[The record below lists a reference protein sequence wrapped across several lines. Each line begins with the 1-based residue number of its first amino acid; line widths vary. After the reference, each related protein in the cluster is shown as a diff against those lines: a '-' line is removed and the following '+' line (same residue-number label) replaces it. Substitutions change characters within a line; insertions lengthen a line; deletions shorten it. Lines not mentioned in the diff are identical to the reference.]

1 MSKWGL
7 ELGQVFEN
15 GHCLDLMGV
24 LRGDDWNQRS
34 ESLGRG
40 HRNWGEVL
48 TYFDISLHLTGCL
61 AVVFLIQRRS
71 ELV

>member
-24 LRGDDWNQRS
+24 LRGDDWNQGQRAW
-34 ESLGRG
+34 GRG
-40 HRNWGEVL
+40 IGIGVR
-48 TYFDISLHLTGCL
+48 Y
-61 AVVFLIQRRS
+61 
-71 ELV
+71 

>member
-34 ESLGRG
+34 ESRGKG
-40 HRNWGEVL
+40 HRNG
-48 TYFDISLHLTGCL
+48 G
-61 AVVFLIQRRS
+61 
-71 ELV
+71 